1 MYIISLCMYFQA
13 FTLNA
18 VPPTEEEIVAGGIGR
33 NFISRDLLE
42 ASSIDDALTV
52 RCCSLSLPTDFM
64 VHVDYG
70 RFISWRLA
78 CLFREFVHQ
87 QKFLWDIIII

>member
-1 MYIISLCMYFQA
+1 MNVYIIYLCMYFQA
-13 FTLNA
+13 FTLNS

-52 RCCSLSLPTDFM
+52 RCCSLSLPMDFM

-70 RFISWRLA
+70 RFISWLVSSENSFISRSF
-78 CLFREFVHQ
+78 CGT
-87 QKFLWDIIII
+87 